1 MSLYLKYRPRR
12 LESVRGNLDI
22 LPILDKLLVNNE
34 TAPHAFLLH
43 GPTGCGKTTIAR
55 IIARRLGSRGHDLK
69 EVNTAD
75 MRGIDTIRDI
85 IQKSQYLPV
94 ESPCTLWIIDEC
106 HKLTNDAQNALLKIL
121 EDTPDHAYFVLCT
134 TEPQKLLPT
143 IKGRCSQFQLKPLS
157 DSELTSLLK
166 NVVRK
171 EDDELTDDVYE
182 IIVRDSGGLPR
193 NALQILEQVL
203 QAPEKDR
210 AKVAETAQFEYSQA
224 IELCRA
230 LIKKAPW
237 KTVSTILRG
246 LKEQEA
252 ETIRRIVLGY
262 CQAVLISGKDEWQAG
277 AIMEEFINPFYD
289 SGFPQ
294 LVYACYSITKTK

>member
-1 MSLYLKYRPRR
+1 
-12 LESVRGNLDI
+12 
-22 LPILDKLLVNNE
+22 
-34 TAPHAFLLH
+34 
-43 GPTGCGKTTIAR
+43 
-55 IIARRLGSRGHDLK
+55 
-69 EVNTAD
+69 
-75 MRGIDTIRDI
+75 MRGIDTIREI

-94 ESPCTLWIIDEC
+94 ESPCTVWIIDEC

-157 DSELTSLLK
+157 DHELTSLLK
-166 NVVRK
+166 TIVRRE
-171 EDDELTDDVYE
+171 EDQLNDEVYE

-203 QAPEKDR
+203 NAPEKDR

-230 LIKKAPW
+230 LIKRESW
-237 KTVSTILRG
+237 KSVASVLRG

-262 CQAVLISGKDEWQAG
+262 CQSILISGKDDYQAG
-277 AIMEEFINPFYD
+277 VIMEEFIDPFYD
-289 SGFPQ
+289 TGFPQ
-294 LVYACYSITKTK
+294 LVFACYSVIKNQ

>member
-1 MSLYLKYRPRR
+1 MATYDSNHVK
-12 LESVRGNLDI
+12 NI
-22 LPILDKLLVNNE
+22 ALLG
-34 TAPHAFLLH
+34 HA
-43 GPTGCGKTTIAR
+43 GCGKTTIAR
-55 IIARRLGSRGHDLK
+55 IIARRLKCRGHDLK
-69 EVNTAD
+69 EINTAD
-75 MRGIDTIRDI
+75 MRGIDTIREI

-94 ESPCTLWIIDEC
+94 ESPCTVWIIDEC

-157 DSELTSLLK
+157 DHELTSLLK
-166 NVVRK
+166 TIVRRE
-171 EDDELTDDVYE
+171 EDQLNDEVYE

-203 QAPEKDR
+203 NAPEKDR

-230 LIKKAPW
+230 LIKRESW
-237 KTVSTILRG
+237 KSVASVLRG

-262 CQAVLISGKDEWQAG
+262 CQSILISGKDDYQAG
-277 AIMEEFINPFYD
+277 VIMEEFIDPFYD
-289 SGFPQ
+289 TGFPQ
-294 LVYACYSITKTK
+294 LVFACYSVIKNQ